1 MSQSPPSRPVLNDR
15 YEIHGRI
22 GRGGMADVYLARD
35 LLLDRP
41 VAVKVLFP
49 EFATDPNFVERF
61 RREAQA
67 AANLTHPNIVGVY
80 DWGQQGTTY
89 FIVMEYVN
97 GRSLAEILRA
107 EGALEPNRSND
118 IASEVAA
125 ALGFAH
131 RSGVVHRDIK
141 PANILVSNQGVVKVA
156 DFGIAR
162 ALNAAAE
169 HGLTQAG
176 AVMGTATY
184 FSPEQAQGSALDPRS
199 DLYSLGVVLYEMLT
213 GQPPF
218 AGDNPVAIAYKQVH
232 DQPIPPSQHR
242 ADLPEGLEAVT
253 LKLLAKSPAN
263 RFANADELR
272 ADLRHVRDGIGSTR
286 TVDAPTMAVSTVGG
300 ALATADPTVAVRE
313 PATRVVARPAVV
325 TTAATGAVAVSDGY
339 PPYDERRHRVG
350 WFILAILLALGVI
363 AGLVAFLYNRLGT
376 TTTTDLV
383 VVETVINKPF
393 SEAEGILKSQ
403 GLTVERVDV
412 DNPTV
417 QAGIVFQQDPAEGA
431 KVDPGTAVKL
441 TVSKGKGTV
450 ALGDLRTKTQAE
462 ATAALDKLGLKWTIA
477 TAQSPDVAQGLV
489 ISQDPPPGD
498 VNIEGTT
505 VKLVISAGPG
515 QILIDNV
522 TGLDQAKAA
531 ALLGRNFDV
540 DVVFETSDTVAANK
554 VIRTEPG
561 VLTAVD
567 KGSKVRLVVSSGSQP
582 VTVPAVRGLLENEAR
597 DKIQHANLLA
607 TVVYVTL
614 PFGSPDDGRV
624 ISQAPL
630 EGTQIP
636 KGQTVTINVGKALPA
651 PTTTTVEPTTTTVA
665 PTTTTTTRPGP

>member
-162 ALNAAAE
+162 AQRGGRARADASGRGDGYGHVL
-169 HGLTQAG
+169 L
-176 AVMGTATY
+176 
-184 FSPEQAQGSALDPRS
+184 PEQAQGSALDPRS

-272 ADLRHVRDGIGSTR
+272 ADLRHVRDGIASTTR

-300 ALATADPTVAVRE
+300 NLATADPTVAVRE
-313 PATRVVARPAVV
+313 PPTRVVARPAIV

-417 QAGIVFQQDPAEGA
+417 EAGIVFQQDPAEGA

-477 TAQSPDVAQGLV
+477 TAQSPDVEQGLV

-597 DKIQHANLLA
+597 DKIQHASLLA

-636 KGQTVTINVGKALPA
+636 KGQTVTINVGKALPP
-651 PTTTTVEPTTTTVA
+651 PTTTTVEPTTTTAA
-665 PTTTTTTRPGP
+665 PTTTTTTKPGP